1 MVAWESHDVLTK
13 KTQEWRQEQVLG
25 SHAPARSGSR
35 VGIPTGDCGAVPVT
49 EQGYQSLWGGLHATG
64 RWRAEQKYIDPSL
77 VEAGGQGLGPAA
89 KEGRAPGIL
98 SGSQDTLWDH
108 EGTTVCHVGSSQQL
122 LGPQGSKLRSIVGNV
137 CWKRGRPQL
146 TAEMAD
152 IRGDFQD
159 ASAQE
164 APTHREGTD

>member
-1 MVAWESHDVLTK
+1 M
-13 KTQEWRQEQVLG
+13 LG

-49 EQGYQSLWGGLHATG
+49 EQGYQSLWGGLHATR
-64 RWRAEQKYIDPSL
+64 RWRAEQKCMGPSL

-98 SGSQDTLWDH
+98 SGTQDTLWDH

-122 LGPQGSKLRSIVGNV
+122 LGPQGSKLYSIVGNV
-137 CWKRGRPQL
+137 CWRRGRPQL

-159 ASAQE
+159 ASTQE